1 MKRPLAV
8 IFVIAVLFSFS
19 CSESDIPVKSEW
31 IGLRVKDSAPQELLF
46 KTDGKGKAN
55 ISWWAGGYTW
65 PGGYFIIELIDVKKD
80 EVLLRKTYQ
89 YGDKETGNDELPKFK
104 WWHSEEKSRIEMKAK
119 HVYKIKLWGQGLAQ
133 PGAGFG
139 LWLYKIG
146 LEEPKRQGGWQ
157 GIQ

>member
-1 MKRPLAV
+1 MRKFLIIILLLTLPL
-8 IFVIAVLFSFS
+8 IFS
-19 CSESDIPVKSEW
+19 CDSIDAPVKSEW
-31 IGLRVKDSAPQELLF
+31 VGLRVKDSTPQELLF
-46 KTDGKGKAN
+46 KTDGKGKAE
-55 ISWWAGGYTW
+55 ISWWTGGYTW
-65 PGGYFIIELIDVKKD
+65 PGGYFVIELIDVKKD

-89 YGDKETGNDELPKFK
+89 YGDKETGNDELPRFK
-104 WWHSEEKSRIEMKAK
+104 WWHSEEKSRIEMKAGR
-119 HVYKIKLWGQGLAQ
+119 VYKIKLRGQGLAQ